1 MDIENTYTVEITTVT
16 DNKKHQFE
24 LTAASSFD
32 ACLDGIEI
40 LQNEHGYFDLD
51 TGSDFLVKIVNV
63 IKGV

>member
-1 MDIENTYTVEITTVT
+1 MNNENIYTIEITTVT
-16 DNKKHQFE
+16 DNKKHYFE

-40 LQNEHGYFDLD
+40 LQNEHGYYDLD

-63 IKGV
+63 IKGT